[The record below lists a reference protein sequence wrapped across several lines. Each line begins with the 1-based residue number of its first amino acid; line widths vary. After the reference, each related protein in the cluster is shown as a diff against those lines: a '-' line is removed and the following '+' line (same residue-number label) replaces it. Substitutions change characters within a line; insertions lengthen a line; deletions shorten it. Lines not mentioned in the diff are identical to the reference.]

1 MAVIYNKLDG
11 VYWFDTT
18 AEIASD
24 TEFVTNKTA
33 KAIAFDNLS
42 QVYVSDGTQWKE
54 MG

>member
-1 MAVIYNKLDG
+1 MSVIYNKTDD

-18 AEIASD
+18 DELLND
-24 TEFVTNKTA
+24 TEYVKKKTA

>member
-1 MAVIYNKLDG
+1 MSVIYNKADD

-18 AEIASD
+18 TELRAD
-24 TEFVTNKTA
+24 TEYVKKKTA